1 MEDVEICI
9 ITFKNKKNVES
20 YSLTYLFNDLLY
32 TCKSFKQDR
41 FTHSDVYMNK
51 R

>member
-9 ITFKNKKNVES
+9 ITFKNKKKVES

-32 TCKSFKQDR
+32 TCKSFKQVFR
-41 FTHSDVYMNK
+41 SVHSF
-51 R
+51 